1 MPTRPRPPSFAD
13 ACARVVADPDA
24 EHSLSTTLAPVQAR
38 IAVSD
43 DRSARGAARAE
54 LLRARLPAD
63 VDRVLELGC
72 GTGTLLERLST
83 TYDAVG
89 VDGHAALLSFAA
101 ARGESVIRGDPTD
114 PPVRPAFDAVC
125 AFDHLTGRRPLAAV
139 CAAAYASLRPGG
151 IVVFDALAD
160 VRAAASSGVE
170 TFRGARYVLERSVDV
185 ARSPPVVNADY
196 RVTDLRTGGV
206 GVTSERTALRV
217 TDAAAVRSE
226 LEAAGFDEVDVLDD
240 AGDDGELLAT
250 AVRPVE
256 TVG

>member
-1 MPTRPRPPSFAD
+1 
-13 ACARVVADPDA
+13 VVADPDA

-38 IAVSD
+38 IDVSEG
-43 DRSARGAARAE
+43 RSERGAARAE
-54 LLRARLPAD
+54 LLRSRLPAD
-63 VDRVLELGC
+63 VERVLELGC
-72 GTGTLLERLST
+72 GTGTLLERLAT

-89 VDGHAALLSFAA
+89 VDGHPALLSFAA
-101 ARGESVIRGDPTD
+101 ARGASTVCGDPTD
-114 PPVRPAFDAVC
+114 PPVRPVFDAVC
-125 AFDHLTGRRPLAAV
+125 AFDHLTAHRPLATV

-185 ARSPPVVNADY
+185 ARSPPEVRDDFRA
-196 RVTDLRTGGV
+196 TDRRTGEV

-217 TDAAAVRSE
+217 VDAASVRSA
-226 LEAAGFDEVDVLDD
+226 LETAGFEDVDVLDD
-240 AGDDGELLAT
+240 AGEAGELLAT

-256 TVG
+256 TEA